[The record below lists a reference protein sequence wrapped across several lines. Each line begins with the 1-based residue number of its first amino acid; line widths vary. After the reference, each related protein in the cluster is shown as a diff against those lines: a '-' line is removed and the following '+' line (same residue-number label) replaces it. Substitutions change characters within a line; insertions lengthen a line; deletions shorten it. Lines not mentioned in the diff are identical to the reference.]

1 MDFVIPSQVYGTL
14 GVAPSVG
21 PSRLRQT
28 AATAGPGT
36 TLLLAADPAR
46 RGVVI
51 KNNNAAG
58 GAGCVIGDATV
69 LWAGA
74 TFLLGA
80 SESITLAGTEAV
92 YGDSV
97 AGVVCSVLEELV

>member
-1 MDFVIPSQVYGTL
+1 MPFIVPSQVYT
-14 GVAPSVG
+14 G
-21 PSRLRQT
+21 PSPVPGPTRIRQT
-28 AATAGPGT
+28 APTAGPGA
-36 TLLLAADPAR
+36 TLLLAADTAR

-58 GAGCVIGDATV
+58 GAGCVIGDSTV

-80 SESITLAGTEAV
+80 SESITLTGTEAV
-92 YGDSV
+92 YGDSA